1 VTDEEFADWFRNL
14 MLKAQG
20 GISAETWRSYADP
33 QSFWRHAFLF
43 RGTRFPQ
50 DSAQDFSSF
59 GPPQSFLREASAL
72 IPRIEK
78 DQRSSAAANIAGQ
91 QARIGDLE
99 GALVPVQCAGSP
111 SAQVSATGS
120 ITACQKCSVESYVA
134 A

>member
-1 VTDEEFADWFRNL
+1 
-14 MLKAQG
+14 MLFFSVNA
-20 GISAETWRSYADP
+20 
-33 QSFWRHAFLF
+33 L
-43 RGTRFPQ
+43 PQ

-72 IPRIEK
+72 IPREK

-99 GALVPVQCAGSP
+99 GALVTVQCAGSP
-111 SAQVSATGS
+111 SAPVSARGS

-134 A
+134 P

>member
-1 VTDEEFADWFRNL
+1 MRGLAVFSGA
-14 MLKAQG
+14 MLFFSVNA
-20 GISAETWRSYADP
+20 
-33 QSFWRHAFLF
+33 L
-43 RGTRFPQ
+43 PQ

-99 GALVPVQCAGSP
+99 GALVTVQRAGSP
-111 SAQVSATGS
+111 SGQVSATGS
-120 ITACQKCSVESYVA
+120 IAYTGAIPSA
-134 A
+134 AIVRILEKRRVQ